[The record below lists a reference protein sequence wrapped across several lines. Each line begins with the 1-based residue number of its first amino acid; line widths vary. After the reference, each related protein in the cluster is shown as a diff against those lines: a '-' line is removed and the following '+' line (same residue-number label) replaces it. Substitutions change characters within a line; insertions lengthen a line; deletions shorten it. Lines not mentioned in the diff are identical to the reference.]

1 MGKKPKFVDFFI
13 EAFFL
18 AKLQNDLIEKKIQ
31 NMSDVTY
38 FDLYKKKHKSTGKT
52 NYLSEKEIEMKTFLG
67 LMATVVLGV
76 VSEQHVLFDSIPKTL
91 RLDLKVTTRHCLIT
105 VCALST
111 FHCRVD
117 AD

>member
-1 MGKKPKFVDFFI
+1 MRSIVWVCLFLVVAIVVGKKPKFVDFFI

-52 NYLSEKEIEMKTFLG
+52 NYL
-67 LMATVVLGV
+67 
-76 VSEQHVLFDSIPKTL
+76 L
-91 RLDLKVTTRHCLIT
+91 R
-105 VCALST
+105 
-111 FHCRVD
+111 
-117 AD
+117 